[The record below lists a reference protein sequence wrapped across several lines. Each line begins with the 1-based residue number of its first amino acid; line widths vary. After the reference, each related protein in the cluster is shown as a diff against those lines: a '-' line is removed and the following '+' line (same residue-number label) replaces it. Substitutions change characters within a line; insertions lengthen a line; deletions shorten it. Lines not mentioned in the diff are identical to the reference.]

1 MNINLCN
8 PIVRLRSAFDYYGF
22 SWTEII
28 KIHIHVIYLFG
39 CHAKKKI
46 DISTK
51 YILFFEK
58 KIDIIIK
65 FSPFKIFNSSKLF
78 WILMIIIRKC

>member
-8 PIVRLRSAFDYYGF
+8 PIVKLRLAFNYYGF
-22 SWTEII
+22 PWTEITE
-28 KIHIHVIYLFG
+28 IHIHVNYLFG

-58 KIDIIIK
+58 KKLKIIK

-78 WILMIIIRKC
+78 WILINIIRKC